1 MPPQQI
7 VFALIT
13 FLHDLFT
20 ALWIGGLLTLALSVR
35 PAAIRVLGKGP
46 ESNKVLM
53 AVQARLSRF
62 AWVSIVGLAVTGM
75 LMARRSPA
83 FGGIF
88 SFANPYATVLSIKH
102 ILVLL
107 MIVLAL
113 YRSLF
118 LMRAKGPTNPRQEKL
133 KKVLLLANLLL
144 GVAVLILSGFSSVL
158 AASPVG

>member
-1 MPPQQI
+1 
-7 VFALIT
+7 
-13 FLHDLFT
+13 
-20 ALWIGGLLTLALSVR
+20 
-35 PAAIRVLGKGP
+35 
-46 ESNKVLM
+46 M

-88 SFANPYATVLSIKH
+88 SFANPYAAVLSIKH

-118 LMRAKGPTNPRQEKL
+118 LMRA
-133 KKVLLLANLLL
+133 
-144 GVAVLILSGFSSVL
+144 
-158 AASPVG
+158 